1 MNIDTVFDFMVENN
15 VGAESC
21 NILDNPNCLRI
32 EYLPDDLRQRSIQ
45 GIEEIISKH
54 KIQPTWKLVNI
65 RRPDAIEINISNTV
79 YEYLNFLKSYKTPT
93 DVDTV
98 RPLTARFLNGFDKL
112 RNNSLWQYN
121 TDLAKYLEEYGYN
134 STSNQLYS

>member
-1 MNIDTVFDFMVENN
+1 MVENN
-15 VGAESC
+15 ITAESC

-32 EYLPDDLRQRSIQ
+32 EYLPDDLRQKSITF
-45 GIEEIISKH
+45 IEEIIAKH
-54 KIQPTWKLVNI
+54 QIQPTQKLENI
-65 RRPDAIEINISNTV
+65 RRHDTQHISISNTV
-79 YEYLNFLKSYKTPT
+79 YEYLDFLKSYKTPT

-134 STSNQLYS
+134 STSN